1 MKYAQAVWLRLLATV
16 LFAVMALCVRKAALE
31 GASVGQTV
39 FWRSAL
45 AIPAI
50 LAFMAWRRSLPG
62 ALRTANARG
71 HVLRSGFGCMSM
83 FLGFTALA
91 HVPLTLATS
100 LSFLA
105 PLMSVPAAMV
115 LLGEKPK
122 TAVVALTAL
131 GFGGVALILLA
142 PAPAVPFS
150 PAAGE
155 HSVLIGVL
163 AGLGGA
169 GFTVLAMIQVRD
181 LTRSENPTTI
191 AFYFMLCCAVAGAAT
206 GLFGHW
212 RPLPQEALLW
222 LMAAGILGGLAQI
235 AMTEALARAPVSA
248 LAAFEYTA
256 MLWALGFDVF
266 FFSQTPSALKL
277 LGAAAIVAAAAS
289 VGALE
294 SRARAG
300 AVDSSGRTH

>member
-1 MKYAQAVWLRLLATV
+1 MKYAHAVWLRLLATV
-16 LFAVMALCVRKAALE
+16 LFAAMALCVRKAALE

-45 AIPAI
+45 ALPAI
-50 LAFMAWRRSLPG
+50 LAFMAWRRSLPR
-62 ALRTANARG
+62 ALRTDNARG
-71 HVLRSGFGCMSM
+71 HVLRSGFGCLSM

-91 HVPLTLATS
+91 HLPLTVATS

-115 LLGEKPK
+115 LLGERPK
-122 TAVVALTAL
+122 AAVAALTAL
-131 GFGGVALILLA
+131 GFGGVGLILLA
-142 PAPAVPFS
+142 PAPEASFS
-150 PAAGE
+150 PTGGAEG
-155 HSVLIGVL
+155 VLIGVL

-181 LTRSENPTTI
+181 LTRSENPSTI
-191 AFYFMLCCAVAGAAT
+191 AFYFMLCCAGAGLAT
-206 GLFGHW
+206 GLLGHW
-212 RPLPQEALLW
+212 LPLKGEALLW
-222 LMAAGILGGLAQI
+222 LMAAGLLGGLAQI

-266 FFSQTPSALKL
+266 FFGQAPGWLKL
-277 LGAAAIVAAAAS
+277 LGAAAIVAAAAG
-289 VGALE
+289 VGAVE